1 MVKQLREFLRL
12 ESAGGIL
19 LVIAMALAMIVV
31 NTGLWPLYKSLL
43 SIPLEIRIGE
53 FEIAKPLLLWINDGL
68 MAIFFFLIGL
78 EVKRELLE
86 GELSDPA
93 QVMLPAV
100 AAIGGVVVPA
110 LVFTWFNYGDESAM
124 QGWAIPTATDIAFA
138 LGILSLLG
146 NRVPPSLKLFLLTLA
161 IIDDLVAILI
171 IAVFYS
177 VNISTLSLVIAL
189 VAYAALV
196 FQNWRGVMRLT
207 SYLVFGLIM
216 WAAVLKSGVHATI
229 AGVLIAFTIPLKH
242 PEGKEHSPLRNL
254 EHDLHPTV
262 AFFILPVFAFANT
275 GIPMEGMNMKT
286 LLSPEPFGIAMGLF
300 LGKQLGVFGFTWA
313 AVKSGIAKLPSN
325 VGWPEM
331 YGLSILTG
339 IGFTMS
345 LFISSL
351 AFEEGATNLNADRL
365 GILAGSFA
373 SAFVGMVV
381 LYFALRNKEPIKE
394 DKAIEE
400 NGA

>member
-124 QGWAIPTATDIAFA
+124 QGWAIP
-138 LGILSLLG
+138 
-146 NRVPPSLKLFLLTLA
+146 
-161 IIDDLVAILI
+161 
-171 IAVFYS
+171 
-177 VNISTLSLVIAL
+177 
-189 VAYAALV
+189 
-196 FQNWRGVMRLT
+196 
-207 SYLVFGLIM
+207 
-216 WAAVLKSGVHATI
+216 
-229 AGVLIAFTIPLKH
+229 
-242 PEGKEHSPLRNL
+242 
-254 EHDLHPTV
+254 
-262 AFFILPVFAFANT
+262 
-275 GIPMEGMNMKT
+275 
-286 LLSPEPFGIAMGLF
+286 
-300 LGKQLGVFGFTWA
+300 
-313 AVKSGIAKLPSN
+313 
-325 VGWPEM
+325 
-331 YGLSILTG
+331 
-339 IGFTMS
+339 
-345 LFISSL
+345 
-351 AFEEGATNLNADRL
+351 
-365 GILAGSFA
+365 
-373 SAFVGMVV
+373 
-381 LYFALRNKEPIKE
+381 
-394 DKAIEE
+394 
-400 NGA
+400 